1 MPSSDKLA
9 RAAVPTKSPD
19 HVGSEEPHATGLGTQ
34 PNPSRTATG
43 AERIVILVV
52 EDDPADRNLIRRAFE
67 DCQDEVELRFAHDG
81 EQAIDYLFRFR
92 PYSSRHHAPRPRLIV
107 LDLNVPRMDGKRII
121 HEIRQDPVLRVI
133 PIVVLTGS
141 EDAADV
147 LRAYELGANSYFTK
161 PSSMDGYRKVVR
173 MLDAYWLRRAALP
186 PSV

>member
-1 MPSSDKLA
+1 MPSSDDLVKAALPTGDEDSATLPPAFAVEPETQTETA
-9 RAAVPTKSPD
+9 RDSST
-19 HVGSEEPHATGLGTQ
+19 
-34 PNPSRTATG
+34 

-67 DCQDEVELRFAHDG
+67 DCQDQVELRFAHDG

-121 HEIRQDPVLRVI
+121 HEIRQDPVLRAI

-141 EDAADV
+141 ADDADV

-161 PSSMDGYRKVVR
+161 PGSMDGYRKVVR
-173 MLDAYWLRRAALP
+173 MLDAYWLRRVALP
-186 PSV
+186 PAV

>member
-1 MPSSDKLA
+1 MPSSDDLVKAATPTGNRDHETSEMLLA
-9 RAAVPTKSPD
+9 
-19 HVGSEEPHATGLGTQ
+19 SEPETMGETDRKGVT
-34 PNPSRTATG
+34 

-141 EDAADV
+141 EDDADV

-173 MLDAYWLRRAALP
+173 MLDAYWLRRVALP